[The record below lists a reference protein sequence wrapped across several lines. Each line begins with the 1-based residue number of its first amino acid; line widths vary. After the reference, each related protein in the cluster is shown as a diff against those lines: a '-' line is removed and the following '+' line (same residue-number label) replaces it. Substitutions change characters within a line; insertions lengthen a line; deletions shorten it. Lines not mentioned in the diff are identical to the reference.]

1 MKRPRDEVVNGG
13 GEQGG
18 GVGELD
24 ATSLQDDL
32 DLLAAL
38 EDTGMG
44 EEQEAS
50 MFACPVCHAL
60 FNNTAMNAH
69 LDSCLS

>member
-1 MKRPRDEVVNGG
+1 M
-13 GEQGG
+13 
-18 GVGELD
+18 GELD